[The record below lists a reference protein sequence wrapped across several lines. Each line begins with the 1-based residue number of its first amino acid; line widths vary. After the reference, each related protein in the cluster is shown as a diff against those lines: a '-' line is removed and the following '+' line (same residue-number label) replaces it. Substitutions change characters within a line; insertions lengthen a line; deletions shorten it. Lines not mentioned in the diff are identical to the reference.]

1 MLADRRWRHAQP
13 PGRPG
18 KGSFRHHGSE
28 NRHSIQFI
36 HDYEVLL
43 TQESMNMALINP
55 IVKYYIVDTC
65 SGESELIHDRSKQ
78 MKVAIIGATGFVGR
92 RVVDEALNRG
102 LQVTAIA
109 RQQKDLP
116 DNANLTI
123 ALGDVADTEWLAK
136 QLTGQDAVIS
146 AFNPGWAEEDLYEKT
161 TRGSQQILDA
171 VKKSGVKR
179 LLVVGGAGSLEV
191 APGVE
196 LVDTP
201 QFPENIRPGAQAVR
215 DLRNKLRNDSQ
226 LDWTYLSPAAL
237 LEPGK
242 RTGQFRLGTTKLL
255 MNGQAPAGISV
266 EDLSVAIIDEIEK
279 PQFIKAQ
286 FTAAY

>member
-1 MLADRRWRHAQP
+1 
-13 PGRPG
+13 
-18 KGSFRHHGSE
+18 
-28 NRHSIQFI
+28 
-36 HDYEVLL
+36 
-43 TQESMNMALINP
+43 
-55 IVKYYIVDTC
+55 
-65 SGESELIHDRSKQ
+65 

-92 RVVDEALNRG
+92 RVVDEALARG

-109 RQQKDLP
+109 RQKKDLP

-123 ALGDVADTEWLAK
+123 ALGDVADGPWLAQ
-136 QLTGQDAVIS
+136 QLAGHDVVIS
-146 AFNPGWAEEDLYEKT
+146 AYNPGWAEADLYEKT
-161 TRGSQQILDA
+161 AKGAQQILAA
-171 VKKSGVKR
+171 VKQSAVKR
-179 LLVVGGAGSLEV
+179 LLYVGGAGSLEV

-215 DLRNKLRNDSQ
+215 DLRNALKKETQ

-242 RTGQFRLGTTKLL
+242 RIGQFRLGTTQLL
-255 MNGQAPAGISV
+255 MKGDAPANISV
-266 EDLSVAIIDEIEK
+266 EDLAVAIIDEVEK

>member
-1 MLADRRWRHAQP
+1 
-13 PGRPG
+13 
-18 KGSFRHHGSE
+18 
-28 NRHSIQFI
+28 
-36 HDYEVLL
+36 
-43 TQESMNMALINP
+43 
-55 IVKYYIVDTC
+55 
-65 SGESELIHDRSKQ
+65 

-92 RVVDEALNRG
+92 RVVDEALARG

-109 RQQKDLP
+109 RQKKDLP

-123 ALGDVADTEWLAK
+123 ALGDVADGPWLAQ
-136 QLTGQDAVIS
+136 QLAGHDVVIS
-146 AFNPGWAEEDLYEKT
+146 AYNPGWAEADLYEKT
-161 TRGSQQILDA
+161 AKGAQQILAA
-171 VKKSGVKR
+171 VKQSAVKR
-179 LLVVGGAGSLEV
+179 LLYVGGAGSLEV

-215 DLRNKLRNDSQ
+215 DLRNALKKEIQ

-242 RTGQFRLGTTKLL
+242 RTGQFRLGTTQLL
-255 MNGQAPAGISV
+255 MKGDAPANISV
-266 EDLSVAIIDEIEK
+266 EDLAVAIIDEVEK

>member
-1 MLADRRWRHAQP
+1 
-13 PGRPG
+13 
-18 KGSFRHHGSE
+18 
-28 NRHSIQFI
+28 
-36 HDYEVLL
+36 
-43 TQESMNMALINP
+43 
-55 IVKYYIVDTC
+55 
-65 SGESELIHDRSKQ
+65 

-92 RVVDEALNRG
+92 RVVDEALARG

-109 RQQKDLP
+109 RQKKDLP
-116 DNANLTI
+116 DNVNLTV
-123 ALGDVADTEWLAK
+123 ALGDVADGPWLAQ
-136 QLTGQDAVIS
+136 QLAGHDVVIS
-146 AFNPGWAEEDLYEKT
+146 AYNPGWAEADLYEKT
-161 TRGSQQILDA
+161 AKGAQQILAA
-171 VKKSGVKR
+171 VKQSAVKR
-179 LLVVGGAGSLEV
+179 LLYVGGAGSLEV

-215 DLRNKLRNDSQ
+215 DLRNALKKETQ

-242 RTGQFRLGTTKLL
+242 RTGQFRLGTTQLL
-255 MNGQAPAGISV
+255 MKGDAPANISV
-266 EDLSVAIIDEIEK
+266 EDLAVAIIDEVEK

>member
-13 PGRPG
+13 PGRTG
-18 KGSFRHHGSE
+18 KGSLRHYGSE

-55 IVKYYIVDTC
+55 IVKYYIVDTH
-65 SGESELIHDRSKQ
+65 SGESELINNRSKQ

-92 RVVDEALNRG
+92 RVVDEALARG

-116 DNANLTI
+116 DNANLTL

-136 QLTGQDAVIS
+136 QLAGQDAVIS

-215 DLRNKLRNDSQ
+215 DLRNKLRNDIQ

>member
-1 MLADRRWRHAQP
+1 
-13 PGRPG
+13 
-18 KGSFRHHGSE
+18 
-28 NRHSIQFI
+28 
-36 HDYEVLL
+36 
-43 TQESMNMALINP
+43 
-55 IVKYYIVDTC
+55 
-65 SGESELIHDRSKQ
+65 

-92 RVVDEALNRG
+92 RVVDEALARG

-109 RQQKDLP
+109 RQKKDLP
-116 DNANLTI
+116 ENANLTV
-123 ALGDVADTEWLAK
+123 ALGDVADGPWLVQ
-136 QLTGQDAVIS
+136 QLAGHDVVIS
-146 AFNPGWAEEDLYEKT
+146 AYNPGWAEADLYEKT
-161 TRGSQQILDA
+161 AKGAQQILAA
-171 VKKSGVKR
+171 VKQPAVKR
-179 LLVVGGAGSLEV
+179 LLYVGGAGSLEV

-215 DLRNKLRNDSQ
+215 DLRNALKKETQ

-242 RTGQFRLGTTKLL
+242 RTGQFRLGTTQLL
-255 MNGQAPAGISV
+255 MKGDAPANISV
-266 EDLSVAIIDEIEK
+266 EDLAVAIIDEVEK

>member
-1 MLADRRWRHAQP
+1 
-13 PGRPG
+13 
-18 KGSFRHHGSE
+18 
-28 NRHSIQFI
+28 
-36 HDYEVLL
+36 
-43 TQESMNMALINP
+43 
-55 IVKYYIVDTC
+55 
-65 SGESELIHDRSKQ
+65 

-92 RVVDEALNRG
+92 RVVDEALARG

-109 RQQKDLP
+109 RQKKDLP

-123 ALGDVADTEWLAK
+123 AQGDVADGPWLAQ
-136 QLTGQDAVIS
+136 QLAGHDVVIS
-146 AFNPGWAEEDLYEKT
+146 AYNPGWAEADLYEKT
-161 TRGSQQILDA
+161 AKGAQQILAA
-171 VKKSGVKR
+171 VKQSAVKR
-179 LLVVGGAGSLEV
+179 LLYVGGAGSLEV

-215 DLRNKLRNDSQ
+215 DLRNALKKETQ

-242 RTGQFRLGTTKLL
+242 RTGQFRLGTTQLL
-255 MNGQAPAGISV
+255 MKGDAPANISV
-266 EDLSVAIIDEIEK
+266 EDLAVAIIDEVEK

>member
-1 MLADRRWRHAQP
+1 
-13 PGRPG
+13 
-18 KGSFRHHGSE
+18 
-28 NRHSIQFI
+28 
-36 HDYEVLL
+36 
-43 TQESMNMALINP
+43 
-55 IVKYYIVDTC
+55 
-65 SGESELIHDRSKQ
+65 

-92 RVVDEALNRG
+92 RVVDEALARG

-109 RQQKDLP
+109 RQKKVLP

-123 ALGDVADTEWLAK
+123 ALGDVADGPWLAQ
-136 QLTGQDAVIS
+136 QLAGHDVVIS
-146 AFNPGWAEEDLYEKT
+146 AYNPGWAEADLYEKT
-161 TRGSQQILDA
+161 AKGAQQILAA
-171 VKKSGVKR
+171 VKQSAVKR
-179 LLVVGGAGSLEV
+179 LLYVGGAGSLEV

-215 DLRNKLRNDSQ
+215 DLRNALKKETQ

-242 RTGQFRLGTTKLL
+242 RTGQFRLGTTQLL
-255 MNGQAPAGISV
+255 MKGDAPANISV
-266 EDLSVAIIDEIEK
+266 EDLAVAIIDEVEK

>member
-1 MLADRRWRHAQP
+1 
-13 PGRPG
+13 
-18 KGSFRHHGSE
+18 
-28 NRHSIQFI
+28 
-36 HDYEVLL
+36 
-43 TQESMNMALINP
+43 
-55 IVKYYIVDTC
+55 
-65 SGESELIHDRSKQ
+65 

-92 RVVDEALNRG
+92 RVLDEALARG

-116 DNANLTI
+116 ESANLSI

-136 QLTGQDAVIS
+136 QLAGQDAVIS
-146 AFNPGWAEEDLYEKT
+146 AYNPGWAEDNLYEKT
-161 TRGSQQILDA
+161 SRGAQQILDA
-171 VKKSGVKR
+171 VKKAGVKR

-201 QFPENIRPGAQAVR
+201 EFPENIRPGAQAVR
-215 DLRNKLRNDSQ
+215 DLRNKLRNETS

>member
-1 MLADRRWRHAQP
+1 
-13 PGRPG
+13 
-18 KGSFRHHGSE
+18 
-28 NRHSIQFI
+28 
-36 HDYEVLL
+36 
-43 TQESMNMALINP
+43 
-55 IVKYYIVDTC
+55 
-65 SGESELIHDRSKQ
+65 
-78 MKVAIIGATGFVGR
+78 MKIAIIGATGFVGR
-92 RVVDEALNRG
+92 RVVDEALARG

-109 RQQKDLP
+109 RQKKDLP

-123 ALGDVADTEWLAK
+123 ALGDVADGPWLAQ
-136 QLTGQDAVIS
+136 QLAGHDVVIS
-146 AFNPGWAEEDLYEKT
+146 AYNPGWAEADLYEKT
-161 TRGSQQILDA
+161 AKGAQQILAA
-171 VKKSGVKR
+171 VKQSAVKR
-179 LLVVGGAGSLEV
+179 LLYVGGAGSLEV

-215 DLRNKLRNDSQ
+215 DLRNALKKETQ

-242 RTGQFRLGTTKLL
+242 RTGQFRLGTTQLL
-255 MNGQAPAGISV
+255 MKGDAPANISV
-266 EDLSVAIIDEIEK
+266 EDLAVAIIDEVEK

>member
-1 MLADRRWRHAQP
+1 
-13 PGRPG
+13 
-18 KGSFRHHGSE
+18 
-28 NRHSIQFI
+28 
-36 HDYEVLL
+36 
-43 TQESMNMALINP
+43 
-55 IVKYYIVDTC
+55 
-65 SGESELIHDRSKQ
+65 

-92 RVVDEALNRG
+92 RVVDEALARG

-109 RQQKDLP
+109 RQKKDLP
-116 DNANLTI
+116 DNANLTV
-123 ALGDVADTEWLAK
+123 ALGDVADGPWLAQ
-136 QLTGQDAVIS
+136 QLAGHDVVIS
-146 AFNPGWAEEDLYEKT
+146 AYNPGWAEADLYEKT
-161 TRGSQQILDA
+161 AKGAQQILAA
-171 VKKSGVKR
+171 VKQSAVKC
-179 LLVVGGAGSLEV
+179 LLYVGGAGSLEV

-215 DLRNKLRNDSQ
+215 DLRNALKKETQ

-242 RTGQFRLGTTKLL
+242 RTGQFRLGTTQLL
-255 MNGQAPAGISV
+255 MKGEAPANISV
-266 EDLSVAIIDEIEK
+266 EDLAVAIIDEVEK

>member
-1 MLADRRWRHAQP
+1 
-13 PGRPG
+13 
-18 KGSFRHHGSE
+18 
-28 NRHSIQFI
+28 
-36 HDYEVLL
+36 
-43 TQESMNMALINP
+43 
-55 IVKYYIVDTC
+55 
-65 SGESELIHDRSKQ
+65 

-92 RVVDEALNRG
+92 RVVDEALSRG

-109 RQQKDLP
+109 RQKKDLP
-116 DNANLTI
+116 ENASLTV
-123 ALGDVADTEWLAK
+123 ALGDIADTAWLAK
-136 QLTGQDAVIS
+136 QLSGQDAVIS
-146 AFNPGWAEEDLYEKT
+146 AYNPGWGEDDLYEKT
-161 TRGSQQILDA
+161 RRGAQQILSA
-171 VKKSGVKR
+171 IAQAGVKR

-215 DLRNKLRNDSQ
+215 DLRNQLRDEST

-242 RTGQFRLGTTKLL
+242 RTGQFRLGTTQLL
-255 MNGQAPAGISV
+255 MNGQAPASISV
-266 EDLSVAIIDEIEK
+266 EDLAVAIVDEIEK
-279 PQFIKAQ
+279 PQFIRAQ

>member
-1 MLADRRWRHAQP
+1 
-13 PGRPG
+13 
-18 KGSFRHHGSE
+18 
-28 NRHSIQFI
+28 
-36 HDYEVLL
+36 
-43 TQESMNMALINP
+43 
-55 IVKYYIVDTC
+55 
-65 SGESELIHDRSKQ
+65 

-92 RVVDEALNRG
+92 RVVDEALARG

-109 RQQKDLP
+109 RQKKDLP

-123 ALGDVADTEWLAK
+123 ALGDVADGPWLAQ
-136 QLTGQDAVIS
+136 QLAGHDVVIS
-146 AFNPGWAEEDLYEKT
+146 AYNPGWAEADLYEKT
-161 TRGSQQILDA
+161 AKGAQQILAA
-171 VKKSGVKR
+171 VKQSAVKR
-179 LLVVGGAGSLEV
+179 LLYVGGAGSLEV

-201 QFPENIRPGAQAVR
+201 QFPENIRPGALAVR
-215 DLRNKLRNDSQ
+215 DLRNVLKKETQ

-242 RTGQFRLGTTKLL
+242 RTGQFRLGTTQLL
-255 MNGQAPAGISV
+255 MKGDAPANISV
-266 EDLSVAIIDEIEK
+266 EDLAVAIIDEVEK

>member
-1 MLADRRWRHAQP
+1 
-13 PGRPG
+13 
-18 KGSFRHHGSE
+18 
-28 NRHSIQFI
+28 
-36 HDYEVLL
+36 
-43 TQESMNMALINP
+43 
-55 IVKYYIVDTC
+55 
-65 SGESELIHDRSKQ
+65 

-92 RVVDEALNRG
+92 RVVDEALARG

-109 RQQKDLP
+109 RQPKDLP
-116 DNANLTI
+116 DNANLTV
-123 ALGDVADTEWLAK
+123 ALGDIADTEWLAK
-136 QLTGQDAVIS
+136 QLAGQDAVIS
-146 AFNPGWAEEDLYEKT
+146 AYNPGWAEENLYEKT
-161 TRGSQQILDA
+161 TTGAQKILNA
-171 VKKSGVKR
+171 VEKAGVKR

-215 DLRNKLRNDSQ
+215 DLRNKLRNGSP

-242 RTGQFRLGTTKLL
+242 RTGKFRLGTTQLL